1 MNIQSINNTNYI
13 NKNTSFKSK
22 IVPTE
27 FLEKTIDMAIEQPI
41 CKTSFYN
48 NLVKIMNDG
57 KNNIV
62 KFDFAKGKLLQF
74 LLPGAYNV
82 TVDGNKRPWNCF
94 FGNITPEAQCIYAI
108 MDYAKDIDYTPQ
120 NSRLNKIEKRIQ
132 SAWND
137 MLGNNLYDM
146 PKGKAEKHLKKKYE
160 YLKGLYNRTLSEE
173 FVKLKNEIFKP
184 E

>member
-1 MNIQSINNTNYI
+1 
-13 NKNTSFKSK
+13 
-22 IVPTE
+22 
-27 FLEKTIDMAIEQPI
+27 
-41 CKTSFYN
+41 
-48 NLVKIMNDG
+48 
-57 KNNIV
+57 
-62 KFDFAKGKLLQF
+62 
-74 LLPGAYNV
+74 
-82 TVDGNKRPWNCF
+82 
-94 FGNITPEAQCIYAI
+94 

-137 MLGNNLYDM
+137 LLGNNLYDM
-146 PKGKAEKHLKKKYE
+146 PKGKAEKYLKKKYE